1 MWEIPQNEKLEKYVD
16 YLVDTYIS
24 EDAKFPP
31 ILWVSDTID
40 GEKTVNVCESFH
52 AKFNANF
59 SAPSPNIDAFIE
71 EIKQTQF
78 DVNGLK
84 NSVNIIKQP
93 NKFLKKRMEKMKQ
106 KYASKELTRF
116 EFLKAIFYFSLK
128 KD

>member
-1 MWEIPQNEKLEKYVD
+1 MCCRKFLKNEKLEIYID

-31 ILWVSDTID
+31 FIWASDTID
-40 GEKTVNVCESFH
+40 GERTTNACESFH

-71 EIKQTQF
+71 EIKQTQV

-84 NSVNIIKQP
+84 NS
-93 NKFLKKRMEKMKQ
+93 LKYHKTTK
-106 KYASKELTRF
+106 
-116 EFLKAIFYFSLK
+116 
-128 KD
+128 